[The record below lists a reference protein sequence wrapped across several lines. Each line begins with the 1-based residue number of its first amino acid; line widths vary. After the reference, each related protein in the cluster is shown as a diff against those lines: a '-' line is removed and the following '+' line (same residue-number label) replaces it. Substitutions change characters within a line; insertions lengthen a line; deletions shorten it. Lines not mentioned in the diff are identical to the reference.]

1 VTDAGERATLPSL
14 FRADSVRNSALN
26 LEAIP
31 EPVRIHAPDVGMD
44 QIARAAG
51 VAVGTLC
58 LHFPTKSDF
67 VGAVESEVVDAVADD
82 AEALLARV
90 LAGET
95 LGREITEFLCRVLE
109 AGASNLA
116 AKTTSRELGAS
127 GENRKDETRVS
138 VGVNG
143 TIDTGRSTC
152 DRISQFLT

>member
-1 VTDAGERATLPSL
+1 MTDAGEGATLPSL

-67 VGAVESEVVDAVADD
+67 VGAVGSEVVDAVEDD
-82 AEALLARV
+82 EEALLARV

-95 LGREITEFLCRVLE
+95 LGREIPEFLCRVLE

-116 AKTTSRELGAS
+116 AKTTSKELGAF
-127 GENRKDETRVS
+127 GENPKDETRTPWS
-138 VGVNG
+138 GSTAPSMQVGRHV
-143 TIDTGRSTC
+143 IESA
-152 DRISQFLT
+152 SF

>member
-1 VTDAGERATLPSL
+1 MTDAGEGATLPSL
-14 FRADSVRNSALN
+14 IRADSARNSALN

-31 EPVRIHAPDVGMD
+31 EPMRVHAPDVGMD

-58 LHFPTKSDF
+58 RHFPTKSDF

-95 LGREITEFLCRVLE
+95 LGRELTEFLSRMLE
-109 AGASNLA
+109 AGASNVA
-116 AKTTSRELGAS
+116 AKSASRDWVLPVRTPRTKPEPL
-127 GENRKDETRVS
+127 
-138 VGVNG
+138 
-143 TIDTGRSTC
+143 GRSQRHHRC
-152 DRISQFLT
+152 RSVDV

>member
-1 VTDAGERATLPSL
+1 MTDAGEGGTLPSL
-14 FRADSVRNSALN
+14 IRADSVRKSALT

-31 EPVRIHAPDVGMD
+31 EPMRIHVPDVGMD

-58 LHFPTKSDF
+58 RHFPTKSDF

-95 LGREITEFLCRVLE
+95 LRRELTEFLSRMLE
-109 AGASNLA
+109 AGASNVA
-116 AKTTSRELGAS
+116 AKSASRDWVLPVRTPRTKPEPL
-127 GENRKDETRVS
+127 
-138 VGVNG
+138 
-143 TIDTGRSTC
+143 GRSQRHHRC
-152 DRISQFLT
+152 RSVDV

>member
-1 VTDAGERATLPSL
+1 MTDAGEGATLPSL
-14 FRADSVRNSALN
+14 IRADSVRKSALN

-31 EPVRIHAPDVGMD
+31 EPMRIHAPDVGMD

-58 LHFPTKSDF
+58 RHFPTKSDF

-95 LGREITEFLCRVLE
+95 LGRELTEFLSRMLE
-109 AGASNLA
+109 AGASNVA
-116 AKTTSRELGAS
+116 AKSASRDWVLPVRTPRTKPEPL
-127 GENRKDETRVS
+127 
-138 VGVNG
+138 
-143 TIDTGRSTC
+143 GRSQRHHRC
-152 DRISQFLT
+152 RSVDV

>member
-1 VTDAGERATLPSL
+1 MTDAGEGGTLPSL
-14 FRADSVRNSALN
+14 IRADSVRKSALT

-31 EPVRIHAPDVGMD
+31 EPMRIHVPDVGMD

-58 LHFPTKSDF
+58 RHFPTKSDF

-95 LGREITEFLCRVLE
+95 LGRELTEFLSRMLE
-109 AGASNLA
+109 AGASNVA
-116 AKTTSRELGAS
+116 AKSASRDWVLPVRTPRTKPEPL
-127 GENRKDETRVS
+127 
-138 VGVNG
+138 
-143 TIDTGRSTC
+143 GRSQRHHRC
-152 DRISQFLT
+152 RSVDV

>member
-1 VTDAGERATLPSL
+1 MTDAGEGATLPSL
-14 FRADSVRNSALN
+14 IRADSVRKSALT

-31 EPVRIHAPDVGMD
+31 EPMRIHVPDVGMD

-58 LHFPTKSDF
+58 RHFPTKSDF

-95 LGREITEFLCRVLE
+95 LGRELTEFLSRMLE
-109 AGASNLA
+109 AGASNVA
-116 AKTTSRELGAS
+116 AKSASRDWVLPVRTPRTKPEPL
-127 GENRKDETRVS
+127 
-138 VGVNG
+138 
-143 TIDTGRSTC
+143 GRSQRHHRC
-152 DRISQFLT
+152 RSVDV

>member
-1 VTDAGERATLPSL
+1 MTDAGEGATLPSL

-58 LHFPTKSDF
+58 RHFPTKSDF

-95 LGREITEFLCRVLE
+95 LGRELTEFLSRMLE
-109 AGASNLA
+109 AGASNVA
-116 AKTTSRELGAS
+116 AKSASRDWVLPVRTPRKKPGSRSGSTAPSMQVGRHVIESAS
-127 GENRKDETRVS
+127 
-138 VGVNG
+138 
-143 TIDTGRSTC
+143 
-152 DRISQFLT
+152 F

>member
-1 VTDAGERATLPSL
+1 MTDAGERATLPSL
-14 FRADSVRNSALN
+14 IRADSVRNSALN

-31 EPVRIHAPDVGMD
+31 EPMRIHVPDVGMD

-58 LHFPTKSDF
+58 RHFPTKSDF

-95 LGREITEFLCRVLE
+95 LGRELTEFLSRMLE
-109 AGASNLA
+109 AGASNVA
-116 AKTTSRELGAS
+116 AKSASRDWVLPVRTPRTKPEPL
-127 GENRKDETRVS
+127 
-138 VGVNG
+138 
-143 TIDTGRSTC
+143 GRSQRHHRC
-152 DRISQFLT
+152 RSVDV

>member
-1 VTDAGERATLPSL
+1 MTDAGEGGTLPSL
-14 FRADSVRNSALN
+14 IRADSVRKSALT

-31 EPVRIHAPDVGMD
+31 EPMRIHVPDVGMD

-58 LHFPTKSDF
+58 RHFPTKSDF

-95 LGREITEFLCRVLE
+95 LGRELTEFLSRMLE
-109 AGASNLA
+109 AGASNVA
-116 AKTTSRELGAS
+116 AKSASRDWVLPVRTPRTKPEPL
-127 GENRKDETRVS
+127 
-138 VGVNG
+138 
-143 TIDTGRSTC
+143 GRSQRHHRC
-152 DRISQFLT
+152 RSVDM

>member
-1 VTDAGERATLPSL
+1 MTDAGEGAAHPSL
-14 FRADSVRNSALN
+14 IRADSVRNSALT

-31 EPVRIHAPDVGMD
+31 EPKRIHARDVGMD

-58 LHFPTKSDF
+58 LHFSTKSDL
-67 VGAVESEVVDAVADD
+67 VGAVESEVVDSVADD
-82 AEALLARV
+82 AEAALARV

-95 LGREITEFLCRVLE
+95 LGREHTEFRWRVPE

-116 AKTTSRELGAS
+116 AKLGAYD
-127 GENRKDETRVS
+127 EHPKEETRVS

>member
-1 VTDAGERATLPSL
+1 MTDAGEGATLPSL
-14 FRADSVRNSALN
+14 IRADSVRKSALT

-31 EPVRIHAPDVGMD
+31 EPMRIHVPDVGMD

-58 LHFPTKSDF
+58 RHFPTKSDF

-95 LGREITEFLCRVLE
+95 LGRELTEFLSRMLE
-109 AGASNLA
+109 AGASNVA
-116 AKTTSRELGAS
+116 AKSASRDWVLPVRTPRTKPEPL
-127 GENRKDETRVS
+127 
-138 VGVNG
+138 
-143 TIDTGRSTC
+143 GRSQRHHRC
-152 DRISQFLT
+152 MSVDV